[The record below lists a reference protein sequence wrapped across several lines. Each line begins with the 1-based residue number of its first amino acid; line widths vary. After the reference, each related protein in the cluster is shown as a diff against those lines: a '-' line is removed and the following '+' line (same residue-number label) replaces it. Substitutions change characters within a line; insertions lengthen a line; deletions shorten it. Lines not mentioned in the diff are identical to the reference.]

1 MSQQATIVLVILL
14 YMAATV
20 VVGLYLS
27 HRKKQK
33 AAKLSNDDFLLASK
47 SLGPFV
53 LATTL
58 FVANTGGA
66 STIGVANNVRFQGLS
81 AAWYVIAAGI
91 GFFVVSFIAPY
102 FRRSRSSTVPQ
113 IVGKRYGKA
122 SHIFTACTS
131 ISALFMATG
140 AQIIGTAS
148 IISLIGGIPFQL
160 AAVITTVIV
169 ILYTML
175 GGYKSVVAANML
187 HIIFIIFG
195 MAIAMLIMVNNP
207 AIGGF
212 GALFERANYMSETYG
227 EGLNLLSMT
236 AVGIPTII
244 GYIAMY
250 CFTFPT
256 GQEIVQAYC
265 SAKDG
270 KSAKTGSILAAL
282 ISAGFALIPAI
293 IGLIAATF
301 IDGFMTEGAGRNAM
315 AEATIN
321 FAPPIIAGVVLASLV
336 AATMSSASGNMI
348 GTATM
353 FTNDVFRPYIKKG
366 VQDDRKEILVS
377 RITMLAIGAIGLLV
391 ALIAKNI
398 IAVMMA
404 AFALRS
410 AGPFAAFVCG
420 LFYKKV
426 TARAGIISISVG
438 TAIAIVW
445 IFLLDTPFGLAGM
458 VPGGAVAFITIFL
471 VSAIDRKRGVKPAP
485 EIEFD
490 K

>member
-1 MSQQATIVLVILL
+1 
-14 YMAATV
+14 MAATV
-20 VVGLYLS
+20 AVGLYLS
-27 HRKKQK
+27 RRKKQK
-33 AAKLSNDDFLLASK
+33 AAQLSNDDFLLASK

-81 AAWYVIAAGI
+81 ASWYVIAAGI

-113 IVGKRYGKA
+113 IIGKRYGKA

-131 ISALFMATG
+131 IAALFMATG

-148 IISLIGGIPFQL
+148 IISLLAGLEFQI

-195 MAIAMLIMVNNP
+195 MLAAMLIMVHNP
-207 AIGGF
+207 SIGGF
-212 GALFERANYMSETYG
+212 SGLFEKADYMSATNAQ
-227 EGLNLLSMT
+227 GLNLLSMT
-236 AVGIPTII
+236 AVGIPTIL

-256 GQEIVQAYC
+256 GQEVVQAYC

-282 ISAGFALIPAI
+282 ISAAFALIPAI
-293 IGLIAATF
+293 IGLIATTF
-301 IDGFMTEGAGRNAM
+301 IDGFMAEGAGRNAI
-315 AEATIN
+315 AEATIH
-321 FAPPIIAGVVLASLV
+321 FAPPVVSGIVLASLV

-353 FTNDVFRPYIKKG
+353 FTNDIFRPYIQKG
-366 VQDDRKEILVS
+366 AQDDRKEILVS
-377 RITMLAIGAIGLLV
+377 RITMFVIGVIGLVV
-391 ALIAKNI
+391 ALTASNI
-398 IAVMMA
+398 ISVMMA

-420 LFYKKV
+420 LFYKNV
-426 TARAGIISISVG
+426 TARAGLISIAIG

-445 IFLLDTPFGLAGM
+445 IFILGTPFGLAGM
-458 VPGGAVAFITIFL
+458 VPGGAVAFITIFV
-471 VSAIDRKRGVKPAP
+471 VSAIDRKLGLKPAP
-485 EIEFD
+485 QIEYD
-490 K
+490 A

>member
-1 MSQQATIVLVILL
+1 MSQETTIILVILL

-20 VVGLYLS
+20 VVGLYIS
-27 HRKKQK
+27 RRKKKK
-33 AAKLSNDDFLLASK
+33 AAQLSNDDFLLASK

-122 SHIFTACTS
+122 SHIFTAFTS
-131 ISALFMATG
+131 ITALFMATG

-148 IISLIGGIPFQL
+148 IISLIAGLSFST
-160 AAVITTVIV
+160 AAIITTVIV

-175 GGYKSVVAANML
+175 GGYKSVVSANML

-195 MAIAMLIMVNNP
+195 MLIAMLIMVNNP

-212 GALFERANYMSETYG
+212 NALFARASYMSETYG
-227 EGLNLLSMT
+227 NGLNLLSMT
-236 AVGIPTII
+236 AVGIPTIF

-270 KSAKTGSILAAL
+270 KSAKTGSILAAI
-282 ISAGFALIPAI
+282 ISAAFALIPAI
-293 IGLIAATF
+293 IGLIAASF
-301 IDGFMTEGAGRNAM
+301 VDGYMLEGAGRNAM
-315 AEATIN
+315 AEATIH
-321 FAPPIIAGVVLASLV
+321 FAPPIVAGIVLASLV

-366 VQDDRKEILVS
+366 VQDDKKEILVS
-377 RITMLAIGAIGLLV
+377 RATMFVIGVIGLAV
-391 ALIAKNI
+391 ALTASNI
-398 IAVMMA
+398 ISVMMA

-426 TARAGIISISVG
+426 TARAGFISIVIG
-438 TAIAIVW
+438 TAIAIIW
-445 IFLLDTPFGLAGM
+445 IFIFNTPLGLAAM
-458 VPGGAVAFITIFL
+458 VPGGAGAFITIFV
-471 VSAIDRKRGVKPAP
+471 VSAIDRKAGRKPAP
-485 EIEFD
+485 QIEFD
-490 K
+490 A